1 MNSNV
6 SLDNLLEALH
16 MADIT
21 EIDLFADQV
30 KEQIKLVSQ
39 EIDNIYTEIQ
49 PKIDQIEALKY
60 KIELLEKYL
69 GISSTPDEQLKSKL
83 KLVKNTRTHGKTIS
97 DLAVG
102 VLEDIGQP
110 LHYAKIMEKVESK
123 YNFRIPGK
131 DPKANM
137 TAHLSNDKRIVRL
150 ARGVYGL
157 ADWHEDPPKGP
168 MSGLSCI
175 EAYKKTI
182 LEYFIDK
189 SFRQQHIK
197 DVATEQGLRV
207 RGKIVTRRTSSDTLR
222 ELLGE
227 GFIVRIEH
235 GIYKYNHD
243 QTPKAEARSKNE
255 GLGEFRIDEQKTG
268 ENLFRPTPE

>member
-1 MNSNV
+1 MKSNTNIDT
-6 SLDNLLEALH
+6 LIKALH

-21 EIDLFADQV
+21 EIDLFTDQV
-30 KEQIKLVSQ
+30 EEQIKLVRK
-39 EIDNIYTEIQ
+39 EIEGIYAEIQ
-49 PKIDQIEALKY
+49 PKIDQIEALTC

-69 GISSTPDEQLKSKL
+69 GISSTPNEQLKSKL
-83 KLVKNTRTHGKTIS
+83 RLVKNTRTEGKTIA
-97 DLAVG
+97 DLAVE
-102 VLEDIGQP
+102 VLEDVGKP

-123 YNFRIPGK
+123 YNFPIPGK

-150 ARGVYGL
+150 AKGVYGL
-157 ADWHEDPPKGP
+157 ADWHEETPTGP

-175 EAYKKTI
+175 EAYRKTI

-207 RGKIVTRRTSSDTLR
+207 RGKIVIRKTSSDTLR

-235 GIYKYNHD
+235 GIYKYNHN

-255 GLGEFRIDEQKTG
+255 GLGEFRVDE
-268 ENLFRPTPE
+268 